1 MPRRLLLLTIALLMF
16 PQLAQTL
23 YSPAL
28 ADLAGRFALPA
39 GAASQ
44 AMSLYLLGFAA
55 GVLLWGRLADH
66 IGRRPALLCGLAVFA
81 LAACGGLLASTFG
94 QVLLAQ
100 AVAALGAAAASVV
113 TQTVLRDHL
122 KGPALAQAFSWI
134 GMALALSPAIGLAL
148 GVLLVGSHGYAGV
161 QAGLLLMVSLLM
173 LGCATGLRESRPAEV
188 AHTPLLPLL
197 WQLLRDRWIWS
208 QALLVMAFNVAMYSW
223 YALGPFVFQR
233 LHWPLAWFGASG
245 ALLALG
251 SALGAW
257 GNGRL
262 LRAGVA
268 CATRI
273 RLAAGLV
280 LAGGLSAALLGHQP
294 ALLAAMVPVV
304 AGFGLAI
311 PNVLGQA
318 LRGYPHC
325 LGSAGALFRPALL
338 PADRRSDGRGR
349 CTATAGTDPHPVR
362 PAGPVAAAAGTAQ
375 RRLMV
380 KAAPSTPRSQ
390 PLPVPDRASEMSPLV
405 ITCALLDF
413 TAPACAPTEA

>member
-1 MPRRLLLLTIALLMF
+1 MSRRLLLLTIALLMF

-28 ADLAGRFALPA
+28 ADLAGRFALPP

-44 AMSLYLLGFAA
+44 AMSLYLFGFAI

-81 LAACGGLLASTFG
+81 LAACSGLLASTFG

-100 AVAALGAAAASVV
+100 ALAALGAAAASVV

-122 KGPALAQAFSWI
+122 EGPALAQAFSWI

-148 GVLLVGSHGYAGV
+148 GTLLVAANGYAGV
-161 QAGLLLMVSLLM
+161 QAGLLVVVALLM
-173 LGCATGLRESRPAEV
+173 AGCTWGLRESRAAEGV
-188 AHTPLLPLL
+188 HTPLLPLL
-197 WQLLRDRWIWS
+197 RQLLRDRWIWS

-223 YALGPFVFQR
+223 YALGPFVFARQ
-233 LHWPLAWFGASG
+233 HWPATWFGASG
-245 ALLALG
+245 AVLALG

-268 CATRI
+268 ATTRI
-273 RLAAGLV
+273 RIAAGLV
-280 LAGGLSAALLGHQP
+280 LTGGLLATLLHDHP
-294 ALLAAMVPVV
+294 ALVAAMVPVV
-304 AGFGLAI
+304 TSFGLAI

-325 LGSAGALFRPALL
+325 LGSAGALFGLLYYLLIGAAMALV
-338 PADRRSDGRGR
+338 G
-349 CTATAGTDPHPVR
+349 
-362 PAGPVAAAAGTAQ
+362 
-375 RRLMV
+375 
-380 KAAPSTPRSQ
+380 
-390 PLPVPDRASEMSPLV
+390 
-405 ITCALLDF
+405 ALQLL
-413 TAPACAPTEA
+413 APTLIACGLLALWLQRDRSVDGGRSGCRS

>member
-1 MPRRLLLLTIALLMF
+1 MSRRLLLLTIALLMF

-28 ADLAGRFALPA
+28 ADLAGRFALPP

-44 AMSLYLLGFAA
+44 AMSLYLFGFAA
-55 GVLLWGRLADH
+55 GVALWGWLADR
-66 IGRRPALLCGLAVFA
+66 IGRRPALLGGLAVFA

-100 AVAALGAAAASVV
+100 ALAALGAAAASVV

-122 KGPALAQAFSWI
+122 QGPALAQAFSWI

-148 GVLLVGSHGYAGV
+148 GTLLVATHGYAGV
-161 QAGLLLMVSLLM
+161 QAGLLLIALLLM
-173 LGCATGLRESRPAEV
+173 LGCTSGLHESRPANV
-188 AHTPLLPLL
+188 GHTPLLSLL
-197 WQLLRDRWIWS
+197 RQLLCDRWIWS

-223 YALGPFVFQR
+223 YALGPFVFER

-262 LRAGVA
+262 LRAGA
-268 CATRI
+268 CATTRI
-273 RLAAGLV
+273 QLAAGLV
-280 LAGGLSAALLGHQP
+280 LAGGLLAVLLHDRP
-294 ALLAAMVPVV
+294 ALVVAMVPVV
-304 AGFGLAI
+304 TGFGLAI

-325 LGSAGALFRPALL
+325 LGSAGALFGLLYYLLIGVAMAVVGAL
-338 PADRRSDGRGR
+338 
-349 CTATAGTDPHPVR
+349 
-362 PAGPVAAAAGTAQ
+362 Q
-375 RRLMV
+375 
-380 KAAPSTPRSQ
+380 
-390 PLPVPDRASEMSPLV
+390 
-405 ITCALLDF
+405 LL
-413 TAPACAPTEA
+413 APTLIACGLLALWLQRPRAVVA